1 MHAHMSVADTS
12 QFIRMTVTSKT
23 SIGKR
28 VAVVSI
34 AVSALLALAKILIGL
49 VGHST
54 AVVADGFESAGD
66 VVASS
71 FVLFGFAIASRPPD
85 EDHPYGHGRYET
97 LTGLIVGLVLL
108 LGGVGI
114 CYRSLQ
120 NVAGI
125 HPPPAA
131 YGLWPLLV
139 SMVAKALLSGI
150 KFKYGRRIG
159 SSALVADAWN
169 DFVDIISAVAAAT
182 ALGLTLYDPA
192 RFWAA
197 DHYGG
202 FAVGLIVVF
211 TGIRVAKET
220 SERLTD
226 TMPSPELLAELRT
239 VANSVAGVRS
249 VEKCYAR
256 STGLQYHVDLHIDV
270 DPDMSVRDSH
280 EIATNVRFTLREQ
293 LDWVAD
299 VLVHV
304 EPSGMGLG
312 GR

>member
-1 MHAHMSVADTS
+1 VADTS

-226 TMPSPELLAELRT
+226 TMPSSELLAEIRT

>member
-226 TMPSPELLAELRT
+226 TMPSSELLAEIRT

>member
-1 MHAHMSVADTS
+1 MSHWKWGQEHRLDSATPGSKPDAMQAHMSLPDTS
-12 QFIRMTVTSKT
+12 QFMQGMTVTSKT
-23 SIGKR
+23 SIGAR
-28 VAVVSI
+28 VAAVSI
-34 AVSALLALAKILIGL
+34 AVSTVLALAKIIIGL
-49 VGHST
+49 IGHST
-54 AVVADGFESAGD
+54 AVVADGIESAGD
-66 VVASS
+66 AVASA
-71 FVLFGFAIASRPPD
+71 FVLFGFTIASRPPD
-85 EDHPYGHGRYET
+85 ENHPYGHGRYET
-97 LTGLIVGLVLL
+97 LSGLIVGLVLL

-120 NVAGI
+120 NVTEI

-139 SMVAKALLSGI
+139 SMLAKALLAGL
-150 KFKYGRRIG
+150 KFKFGRRIG

-182 ALGLTLYDPA
+182 ALGLTLYDPV

-239 VANSVAGVRS
+239 VANSVAGVRG
-249 VEKCYAR
+249 VEKLTRA
-256 STGLQYHVDLHIDV
+256 V
-270 DPDMSVRDSH
+270 PDSS
-280 EIATNVRFTLREQ
+280 ITSIFI
-293 LDWVAD
+293 
-299 VLVHV
+299 
-304 EPSGMGLG
+304 
-312 GR
+312 

>member
-1 MHAHMSVADTS
+1 
-12 QFIRMTVTSKT
+12 
-23 SIGKR
+23 
-28 VAVVSI
+28 
-34 AVSALLALAKILIGL
+34 
-49 VGHST
+49 
-54 AVVADGFESAGD
+54 
-66 VVASS
+66 
-71 FVLFGFAIASRPPD
+71 
-85 EDHPYGHGRYET
+85 
-97 LTGLIVGLVLL
+97 
-108 LGGVGI
+108 
-114 CYRSLQ
+114 
-120 NVAGI
+120 
-125 HPPPAA
+125 
-131 YGLWPLLV
+131 
-139 SMVAKALLSGI
+139 MVAKALLSGI

-226 TMPSPELLAELRT
+226 TMPSSELLAEIRT

>member
-1 MHAHMSVADTS
+1 MSIAART
-12 QFIRMTVTSKT
+12 T
-23 SIGKR
+23 IGKR
-28 VAVVSI
+28 VALVSI
-34 AVSALLALAKILIGL
+34 AVSAMLALAKIIIGL

-66 VVASS
+66 VVASG

-97 LTGLIVGLVLL
+97 LTGLIVGLVLF

-120 NVAGI
+120 NVTEI
-125 HPPPAA
+125 HPAPAA

-139 SMVAKALLSGI
+139 SLVAKASLSGI

-159 SSALVADAWN
+159 SSALIADAWN

-182 ALGLTLYDPA
+182 ALGLTLYDPS

-226 TMPSPELLAELRT
+226 TMPSPGLLAEVRM
-239 VANSVAGVRS
+239 VANSVAGVRG
-249 VEKCYAR
+249 VEKCFAR
-256 STGLQYHVDLHIDV
+256 STSLQYHVDLHIDV
-270 DPDMSVRDSH
+270 DPDLSVRDSH
-280 EIATNVRFTLREQ
+280 DIATNVRFTIREQ

-304 EPSGMGLG
+304 EPAGISLG
-312 GR
+312 REIPKKN